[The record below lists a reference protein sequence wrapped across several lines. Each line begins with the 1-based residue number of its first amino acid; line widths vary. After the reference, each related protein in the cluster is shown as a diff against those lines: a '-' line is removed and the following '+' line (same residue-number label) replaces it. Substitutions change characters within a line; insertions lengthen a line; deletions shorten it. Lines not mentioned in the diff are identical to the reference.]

1 MITARAF
8 STKQSED
15 HPTFDT
21 RFIEPIEDFEFQSD
35 VFAKLAVDLAAQES
49 FPEKRILIE
58 ENERLIEN
66 LQKKAGAHL

>member
-1 MITARAF
+1 
-8 STKQSED
+8 
-15 HPTFDT
+15 
-21 RFIEPIEDFEFQSD
+21 
-35 VFAKLAVDLAAQES
+35 LAVDLAGQAS